1 MSLTCFSLLSPTR
14 TRFAF
19 NFWMR
24 AQRSI
29 HVGFHFIV
37 NEAKVTEMAH
47 LSLAAFRTYF
57 DRSCKQLLMDPRS
70 SETRDVGG
78 VVQEHRNL
86 LLIVSEGVAFG
97 DATAVLELR
106 YGTVRTQGTSLV
118 PRYSKYVQYLVYST
132 AVLQYLLHNPPVT
145 QAKSR
150 LFLLVQ
156 FPRKNFWRPLRNFT
170 HHAVTPTI
178 TKHKGLVHAVT
189 HIF

>member
-1 MSLTCFSLLSPTR
+1 M
-14 TRFAF
+14 
-19 NFWMR
+19 
-24 AQRSI
+24 
-29 HVGFHFIV
+29 GFHFIV

-106 YGTVRTQGTSLV
+106 YGTVRTPGTSLV
-118 PRYSKYVQYLVYST
+118 PRYSKYVPG
-132 AVLQYLLHNPPVT
+132 LQYCCITV
-145 QAKSR
+145 
-150 LFLLVQ
+150 
-156 FPRKNFWRPLRNFT
+156 
-170 HHAVTPTI
+170 PT
-178 TKHKGLVHAVT
+178 T
-189 HIF
+189 

>member
-1 MSLTCFSLLSPTR
+1 M
-14 TRFAF
+14 
-19 NFWMR
+19 
-24 AQRSI
+24 
-29 HVGFHFIV
+29 GFHFIV

-106 YGTVRTQGTSLV
+106 YGI
-118 PRYSKYVQYLVYST
+118 YST
-132 AVLQYLLHNPPVT
+132 YSGYLAST
-145 QAKSR
+145 
-150 LFLLVQ
+150 
-156 FPRKNFWRPLRNFT
+156 
-170 HHAVTPTI
+170 
-178 TKHKGLVHAVT
+178 
-189 HIF
+189 